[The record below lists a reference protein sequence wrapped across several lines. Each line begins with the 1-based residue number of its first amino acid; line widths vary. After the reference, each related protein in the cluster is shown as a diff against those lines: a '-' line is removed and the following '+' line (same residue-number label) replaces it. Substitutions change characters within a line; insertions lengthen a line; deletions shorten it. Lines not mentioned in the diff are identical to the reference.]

1 MKTAMVSIGL
11 MIALCSCASTNTATT
26 TDKTTVAVYQV
37 APHYG
42 QEPTNDLKIDTLN
55 VRDNTMQTVPMSPE
69 TETSNYYASVN
80 RIIDKMRAENL
91 QLTMCAEVHG
101 NSSYCKDL
109 RKKLCVVDEL
119 IDTRSNIHRK
129 PYCHDPLTNRNH

>member
-11 MIALCSCASTNTATT
+11 IMALCSCAATNAA
-26 TDKTTVAVYQV
+26 DKTTVAVYQV
-37 APHYG
+37 APNYG

-55 VRDNTMQTVPMSPE
+55 VRDNTTQTVAMLPE

-91 QLTMCAEVHG
+91 QLTMCAEVYG
-101 NSSYCKDL
+101 NSGYCKDL

>member
-11 MIALCSCASTNTATT
+11 IMALCSCAATNAA
-26 TDKTTVAVYQV
+26 DKTTVAVYQV
-37 APHYG
+37 APNYG
-42 QEPTNDLKIDTLN
+42 QEPTNDLKIDALN
-55 VRDNTMQTVPMSPE
+55 TRDNTTQTVAMLPE
-69 TETSNYYASVN
+69 TEEANYYASIN

-101 NSSYCKDL
+101 DSSYCKDL

-119 IDTRSNIHRK
+119 IDTRSDIHRK